1 MEVNLKWVDMKHSH
15 KELFVLLAL
24 VDINNSFVN
33 NFGKLIL
40 SLVIRPDYVIL
51 VNKSGIIL
59 LEDGL
64 L

>member
-1 MEVNLKWVDMKHSH
+1 MKHSH
-15 KELFVLLAL
+15 KRLFVLLAL
-24 VDINNSFVN
+24 VDPSNSFVN

-40 SLVIRPDYVIL
+40 SLIFRPDIAINY
-51 VNKSGIIL
+51 SGIIL